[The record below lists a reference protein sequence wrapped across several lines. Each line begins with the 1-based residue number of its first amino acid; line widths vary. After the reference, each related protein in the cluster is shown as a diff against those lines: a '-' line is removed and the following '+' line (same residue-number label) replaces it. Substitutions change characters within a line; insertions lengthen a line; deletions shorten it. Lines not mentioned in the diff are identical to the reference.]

1 MMPKDCNLVDEYLKF
16 FVFVFGFGQLFL
28 PLDLESIAFFGVTTL
43 SSKTG
48 AQIIYAKYSGT
59 EVEFNDILKEDDIVG
74 ILETEDIR
82 DLKPLND

>member
-1 MMPKDCNLVDEYLKF
+1 MSSGPGNFCLVHVSLVPVLNVVGE
-16 FVFVFGFGQLFL
+16 Q
-28 PLDLESIAFFGVTTL
+28 
-43 SSKTG
+43 TG